1 MLTTFSCWFNR
12 EVTISEVASSCGRVF
27 QLDDVGM
34 KFFDTVLEHILHFD
48 EFNQRQNESFL
59 NDVDYITQCIIAD
72 LTLKEQYVRSSKR
85 LDTYLYIYRRIEEYI
100 NLINIDYKPLQQFKQ
115 QLSKLLISIFE
126 QTSGEQPN
134 LLSENKDLLLKM
146 NILQHLS
153 SITTIDDLNT
163 LNEFFVLSKL
173 SMQAAQM

>member
-85 LDTYLYIYRRIEEYI
+85 LQTTTTIQTTIVEIINLYI
-100 NLINIDYKPLQQFKQ
+100 
-115 QLSKLLISIFE
+115 
-126 QTSGEQPN
+126 
-134 LLSENKDLLLKM
+134 
-146 NILQHLS
+146 
-153 SITTIDDLNT
+153 
-163 LNEFFVLSKL
+163 
-173 SMQAAQM
+173 